1 MEYNMLPHQERVILE
16 KKELDDKINKLAKF
30 ICTNNAFVDLDK
42 DERESLM
49 KQWNVMKEYS
59 KILNERI
66 MRF

>member
-1 MEYNMLPHQERVILE
+1 MLPHQERVILE
-16 KKELDDKINKLAKF
+16 KKELDDKIDKLGKF
-30 ICTNNAFVDLDK
+30 ICTNNSFVDLDK